1 MVIFEAQLTNLNVL
15 MNIDFSLMKKSLRK
29 ASILWIA
36 LFTLSISAQ
45 AALTITESITGA
57 PVSEETVKAGAALFK
72 SKCASCHEL
81 NNKLIGPAL
90 KDVTKRRT
98 HEWLLSWIRN
108 NEKFRKTGDADA
120 NAIYDEYKGSVMTA
134 FEDLNDD
141 QINSIIMY
149 TENGELGVPP
159 VTVEGGG
166 TVAPV
171 DPNTIKKT
179 NWGLL
184 VMCLLVGFI
193 ILMVIKILDLV
204 GKLTGKEVIKWNNV
218 NATLMLLFLV
228 VGMSAAIWEY
238 VIHSK
243 HFLPESA
250 SEHGVTLD
258 NMMTITFIIT
268 GIVFII
274 THILLFWFAFKY
286 RQKKNVKA
294 LYYPDND
301 KLEMVWTIIPAIVL
315 TVLVIGGLTAWQD
328 ITRKADKG
336 TAEIEL
342 FAYQFGWTARYP
354 GNDNVL
360 GNANYNL
367 ISATNPLGVAVDFEA
382 EALLVELDSA
392 IADVERAILDLP
404 IVLGNLKSTL
414 GGLDVDARKNQ
425 VQKIADIENGSAEN
439 ELRIEIRR
447 KNTQITRIKAAMAK
461 KTFFS
466 NSSMDD
472 IITDEIHLPVNK
484 SIVLKLRGRDVIHSA
499 YLPYFRAQMNVV
511 PGLPTQFSFKPTI
524 TTAEMRKKLND
535 NEFDYHVV
543 CNKICGNAHFNMKMK
558 VVIESEKDYQI
569 WLESKAKTFVKKSA
583 TEETA
588 PAAADTTQQTAIK
601 LENKQLALK

>member
-1 MVIFEAQLTNLNVL
+1 

-29 ASILWIA
+29 VSFLWIT

-57 PVSEETVKAGAALFK
+57 PVSEETVKAGADLFK

-90 KDVTKRRT
+90 KDVTKRRS
-98 HEWLLSWIRN
+98 HEWLLGWIRN
-108 NEKFRKTGDADA
+108 NQKFRKTGDADA
-120 NAIYDEYKGSVMTA
+120 IAIFDEYKGSVMSA
-134 FEDLNDD
+134 FEDLSDD

-149 TENGELGVPP
+149 TENGELGAPPPP
-159 VTVEGGG
+159 VDGGG
-166 TVAPV
+166 TVAPI
-171 DPNTIKKT
+171 DPNTIKRT

-184 VMCLLVGFI
+184 IMCLLVGFI

-218 NATLMLLFLV
+218 NATLMLLFLI

-238 VIHSK
+238 IIHSK

-250 SEHGVTLD
+250 SEHGVKLD
-258 NMMTITFIIT
+258 SMMNITFIIT
-268 GIVFII
+268 GVVFII

-294 LYYPDND
+294 LFYPDND
-301 KLEMVWTIIPAIVL
+301 KLEMIWTIIPAIVL

-328 ITRKADKG
+328 ITKKAEKG

-354 GNDNVL
+354 GNDSVL

-367 ISATNPLGVAVDFEA
+367 ISATNPLGVAVDYEA
-382 EALLVELDSA
+382 EALLIELELA
-392 IADVERAILDLP
+392 ITDVEKTITELP
-404 IVLGNLKSTL
+404 MALGKLKSAL
-414 GGLDVDARKNQ
+414 GGLESEARKNQ
-425 VQKIADIENGSAEN
+425 LQKIVDIENGTAESD
-439 ELRIEIRR
+439 LRVDIRR
-447 KNTQITRIKAAMAK
+447 KNTQITRIKAAMSK
-461 KTFFS
+461 KTFFTK
-466 NSSMDD
+466 SSMDD
-472 IITDEIHLPVNK
+472 VITDEIHLPVNK
-484 SIVLKLRGRDVIHSA
+484 SITLRLRGRDVIHSA

-524 TTAEMRKKLND
+524 TSAEMRKKLND
-535 NEFDYHVV
+535 NKFDYYVV

-558 VVIESEKDYQI
+558 VVVESEEDYKK
-569 WLESKAKTFVKKSA
+569 WLYSKTKAFVKKPA
-583 TEETA
+583 TEETV
-588 PAAADTTQQTAIK
+588 PAAADTTHQTAIK